1 MSGICFKQT
10 FLHAEE
16 LYHISLKCTLYL
28 IYVSKN
34 FSLYWIYMFKVE
46 VISGICLKQ
55 NFLSTEQLCHI
66 AFKSY

>member
-1 MSGICFKQT
+1 
-10 FLHAEE
+10 
-16 LYHISLKCTLYL
+16 
-28 IYVSKN
+28 
-34 FSLYWIYMFKVE
+34 MFKVE